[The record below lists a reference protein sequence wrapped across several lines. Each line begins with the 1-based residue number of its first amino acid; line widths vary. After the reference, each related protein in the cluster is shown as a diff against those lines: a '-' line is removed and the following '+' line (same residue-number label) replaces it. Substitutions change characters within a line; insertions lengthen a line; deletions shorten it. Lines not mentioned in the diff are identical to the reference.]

1 MADMRENT
9 TMDDAETDAIEAGA
23 EDVSMIDEDSK
34 ILEFL
39 TPESDLVQVKGWLTK
54 AGYNCRDASVLY
66 IPNSFAQLSGIEKKT
81 LEKLLDS
88 LMNLT
93 IVINV
98 HTNAE

>member
-1 MADMRENT
+1 MADMRKNT

-23 EDVSMIDEDSK
+23 EDVSMIDEDSQT
-34 ILEFL
+34 LEFL
-39 TPESDLVQVKGWLTK
+39 TPESDLVQVKGSLTK

-66 IPNSFAQLSGIEKKT
+66 IPNTFAQLSGLEKKS
-81 LEKLLDS
+81 LEKFVDA
-88 LMNLT
+88 LMNET

>member
-1 MADMRENT
+1 MRENT

-23 EDVSMIDEDSK
+23 EDVSMIDEESK
-34 ILEFL
+34 TLEFL
-39 TPESDLVQVKGWLTK
+39 TPDSDLVQVKGSLTK

-66 IPNSFAQLSGIEKKT
+66 IPNSFAQLSGVEKGS
-81 LEKLLDS
+81 LEKLVNA
-88 LMNLT
+88 LMNES

>member
-34 ILEFL
+34 TLEFL
-39 TPESDLVQVKGWLTK
+39 TPEIDLVQVKGSLTK
-54 AGYNCRDASVLY
+54 AGYNCRDASILY
-66 IPNSFAQLSGIEKKT
+66 IPNSYAQLSGIEKKS
-81 LEKLLDS
+81 LEKLVET
-88 LMNLT
+88 LMNES